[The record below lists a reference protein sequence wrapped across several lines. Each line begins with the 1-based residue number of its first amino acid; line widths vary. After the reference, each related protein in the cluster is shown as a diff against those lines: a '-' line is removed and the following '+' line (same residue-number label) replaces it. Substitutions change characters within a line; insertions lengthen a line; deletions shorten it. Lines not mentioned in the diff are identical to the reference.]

1 MLSRPMA
8 ELALPCALPALRRF
22 RVAVSRSLHMCGSA
36 ELELVLR
43 AAGLSVI
50 TGGANAEPLA
60 TDAARTKPSRRIFDD
75 VTATTGLTDRREGA
89 DSYRDSFT
97 VWSSQT
103 PGEPPRAFR
112 CRGHHARWRGRAR
125 PSHGQDHE
133 LQVIPENGELCHAS
147 VNERGEKP
155 ARHLT
160 GEPAH

>member
-22 RVAVSRSLHMCGSA
+22 RVAISRSLHMCGSA

-89 DSYRDSFT
+89 DSYRGSRCGA
-97 VWSSQT
+97 VKR
-103 PGEPPRAFR
+103 PGSHSRAFR

-125 PSHGQDHE
+125 PSHGQGHE